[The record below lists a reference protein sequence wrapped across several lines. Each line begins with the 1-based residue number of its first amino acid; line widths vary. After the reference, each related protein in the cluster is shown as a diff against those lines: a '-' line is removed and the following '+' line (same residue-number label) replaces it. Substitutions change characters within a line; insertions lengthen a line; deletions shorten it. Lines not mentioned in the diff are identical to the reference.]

1 MDNGF
6 GILGHHAQEHA
17 EQGLGLDQQIPVLD
31 HFMPG
36 CHVLAVDQKPKAVKV
51 SLIVKHLE

>member
-36 CHVLAVDQKPKAVKV
+36 CPVLAVGQKPKTVKV
-51 SLIVKHLE
+51 CFNI

>member
-17 EQGLGLDQQIPVLD
+17 EQGLGVDQQIPVLD

-36 CHVLAVDQKPKAVKV
+36 CHVLAVGQKLKTVKV
-51 SLIVKHLE
+51 CLNI